1 MFSKFNKKLKISEK
15 AINKLEQYN
24 WPGNI
29 RELENITER
38 LVVLAED
45 EITDE
50 LVNEALNDF
59 TIYEDANI
67 NSLEQL
73 KKTQILKVLSECEGN
88 QTLAAN
94 KLEISRTHLWR
105 LLKKY
110 ELL

>member
-50 LVNEALNDF
+50 LVIEVLGNFML
-59 TIYEDANI
+59 YEDVKES
-67 NSLEQL
+67 SLEEL
-73 KKTQILKVLSECEGN
+73 KRNQILKVLSECKGN